1 MPYVVR
7 RTDGEIQ
14 LILQDGIVDSS
25 TGLYL
30 VGRSFTG
37 YGEFIADNFVRLL
50 ENFANTTAPTN
61 PVEGQIYYNRTDKQF
76 RYWSDEQWNLFAE
89 EGPAGP
95 RGLSGAAGAIGA
107 TGPVGDDGA
116 SGPRGYTGS
125 VGATGIQGQLGP
137 TGDTGY
143 TGSRGAASTV
153 AGPAGPLGLPGPQG
167 PRGSEGARGDVG
179 YVGSRGPTGSIGPDG
194 PRGLAG
200 PVGATGATGPGITG
214 DLSFSGHTISGST
227 VGASI
232 TINPLGSGSVITNA
246 KILPATNALSF
257 GDASNVWQNVYTAAV
272 RFPDG
277 SVVNSATTVNGA
289 TTAPTSS
296 IGSVGDVRGKIA
308 FDTQYFYYCFATF
321 DASTHIWKRMPWDA
335 GTW

>member
-50 ENFANTTAPTN
+50 ENFANTTAPAN

-95 RGLSGAAGAIGA
+95 QGPAGINGATGA

-116 SGPRGYTGS
+116 SGPRGYAGS
-125 VGATGIQGQLGP
+125 IGATGIPGQLGP
-137 TGDTGY
+137 KGDQGEVGY
-143 TGSRGAASTV
+143 AGSRGAASTV
-153 AGPAGPLGLPGPQG
+153 AGPMGPTGVAG
-167 PRGSEGARGDVG
+167 PRGATGPQGDVG
-179 YVGSRGPTGSIGPDG
+179 YVGSRGATGPIGADG
-194 PRGLAG
+194 PRGSSG
-200 PVGATGATGPGITG
+200 PIGATGATGPGLSG
-214 DLSFSGHTISGST
+214 DLSFSGHTISGT
-227 VGASI
+227 TNGASI
-232 TINPLGSGSVITNA
+232 TINPLGVGSVISNA
-246 KILPATNALSF
+246 KIIPATNALSF
-257 GDASNVWQNVYTAAV
+257 GDVSNIWQNVYTAAV

-277 SVVNSATTVNGA
+277 SVFNSATILRGA
-289 TTAPTSS
+289 TAAPTSS
-296 IGSVGDVRGKIA
+296 VGSMGDVRGKIA